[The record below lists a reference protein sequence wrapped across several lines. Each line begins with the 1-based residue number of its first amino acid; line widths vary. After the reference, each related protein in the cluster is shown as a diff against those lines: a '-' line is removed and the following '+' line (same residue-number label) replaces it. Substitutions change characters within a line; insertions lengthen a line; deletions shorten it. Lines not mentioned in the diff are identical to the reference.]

1 MRSLFD
7 SSVLITAVVDQLAS
21 HESAFDALRR
31 HGIGDHW
38 GCCSTHAL
46 AECYAT
52 LTALPLA
59 SRVLPE
65 QARLLVE
72 ESIAGPACAV
82 RAESGSRSDTHLQPD
97 RLRAVATRRH
107 PGHCAVGASRRT
119 RRRSVRLIELPS
131 PTRSRPHSCRSQQH
145 PLRAPVVAER
155 TGGGLRPTASG
166 AHP

>member
-31 HGIGDHW
+31 HTEGDQW

-72 ESIAGPACAV
+72 ESIAGCLDV
-82 RAESGSRSDTHLQPD
+82 IELDWD
-97 RLRAVATRRH
+97 DY
-107 PGHCAVGASRRT
+107 
-119 RRRSVRLIELPS
+119 RSVLK
-131 PTRSRPHSCRSQQH
+131 Q
-145 PLRAPVVAER
+145 VAQL
-155 TGGGLRPTASG
+155 GLASG
-166 AHP
+166 AVYDALHARCAQKAEVDRILTYNVADFERFQLEGIRVTAP

>member
-65 QARLLVE
+65 QARVLVE
-72 ESIAGPACAV
+72 ESIAGNLEV
-82 RAESGSRSDTHLQPD
+82 
-97 RLRAVATRRH
+97 
-107 PGHCAVGASRRT
+107 
-119 RRRSVRLIELPS
+119 IEL
-131 PTRSRPHSCRSQQH
+131 TREDYGHV
-145 PLRAPVVAER
+145 LRQVAR
-155 TGGGLRPTASG
+155 LGIASG
-166 AHP
+166 TIYDALHARCAQKAEVDQILTYNLTDFERLQLEGIRVTAP